1 MPSLFN
7 RLFHYHHF
15 ALLLLLAFTLL
26 YSTQAQAEQQ
36 SPEQEVNVYSFRQS
50 FLVERLFE
58 EFTAQT
64 GIKVNLISAK
74 NGLVARIKAEGKG
87 SPADILLTSDYAR
100 LEDAVE
106 AGITQP
112 IDIYGLNIDD
122 RLPAHLRDKN
132 GDWLALTQ
140 RARLI
145 YVSKTRVPEGA
156 IKDYQDLAHP
166 MWRGKICTRSGTHDY
181 NLGLFAS
188 FIHHWGAEK
197 TEQWL
202 RDVKKNLART
212 PQGNDRAQITA
223 IANNICDIAIGNSY
237 YYGLM
242 VSSEEHRKFT
252 NDVNLVFPNQDSY
265 GTHMNISG
273 LALLKYTPNIDN
285 AETLIKFMLS
295 KKIQQKYAIQNFEF
309 ATSYELPYSAYADE
323 RVDTVLP
330 DMVED
335 WGTFK
340 RDISALSDIY
350 SKRKQAF
357 LLVNKTK
364 FNQ

>member
-1 MPSLFN
+1 MKRPI
-7 RLFHYHHF
+7 HYHLL
-15 ALLLLLAFTLL
+15 ALLLLAFTPL
-26 YSTQAQAEQQ
+26 SSAQAQQET
-36 SPEQEVNVYSFRQS
+36 PEQEVNVYSFRQS
-50 FLVERLFE
+50 FLVELLFE

-64 GIKVNLISAK
+64 GIRVNLISAS

-87 SPADILLTSDYAR
+87 SPADILLTSNYAR

-132 GDWLALTQ
+132 GHWLALTQ

-145 YVSKTRVPEGA
+145 YISKERVPEGA

-223 IANNICDIAIGNSY
+223 IANGICDIAIGNSY

-242 VSSEEHRKFT
+242 MHYDDQRKFA
-252 NDVNLVFPNQDSY
+252 NQVNLVFPNQDSY

-273 LALLKYTPNIDN
+273 LALLKYSPNIDN

-295 KKIQQKYAIQNFEF
+295 IKMQQKYAIENFEF
-309 ATSYELPYSAYADE
+309 TTSYKMPYSDFADE
-323 RVDTVLP
+323 RADIILA

-340 RDISALSDIY
+340 RDTAPLSDIY
-350 SKRKQAF
+350 SKRKQ
-357 LLVNKTK
+357 
-364 FNQ
+364 